1 MGLKK
6 VYYGLRIQSIFI
18 IIQAHKKKYDEA
30 AHCITFGK
38 NNITA
43 SGGADGVIKL
53 FAPDI
58 WFISSLL
65 SFLSIFWIAIFVN
78 KIAFID

>member
-1 MGLKK
+1 MGPKK
-6 VYYGLRIQSIFI
+6 VRCCVWIQGISV

-30 AHCITFGK
+30 AHCITFGR

-53 FAPDI
+53 FAPD
-58 WFISSLL
+58 L
-65 SFLSIFWIAIFVN
+65 
-78 KIAFID
+78 